1 MADRLTQLQDAVNAQ
16 ADNLCNSIGILQQTS
31 QPSPLSGGKGGQ
43 PLDTDHTQLFAQM
56 IARTGKD
63 IEVLIDSLPGE
74 ESTGELQAA
83 GLTQLEQESELAGE
97 KLRQTV
103 KQGEELLAGI
113 QAALS
118 NIHTAQ
124 LEMQRIAAEEFI
136 EAYTG
141 ANTL

>member
-1 MADRLTQLQDAVNAQ
+1 MA
-16 ADNLCNSIGILQQTS
+16 
-31 QPSPLSGGKGGQ
+31 
-43 PLDTDHTQLFAQM
+43 
-56 IARTGKD
+56 
-63 IEVLIDSLPGE
+63 
-74 ESTGELQAA
+74 
-83 GLTQLEQESELAGE
+83 ELAGE
-97 KLRQTV
+97 QLRQTV

-141 ANTL
+141 SNTL